1 MSLSARVTTL
11 YQTLQKTRVYASGA
25 ASGSDGGAI
34 LEPAIAIG
42 TIVVCFLIEA
52 FVLVACA
59 GAGLCCPVVPAEP
72 EPPLA
77 PVGLPN

>member
-1 MSLSARVTTL
+1 MGAWA
-11 YQTLQKTRVYASGA
+11 YYASGA
-25 ASGSDGGAI
+25 ASGGDGGAI

-59 GAGLCCPVVPAEP
+59 GAGLCCPVIPAEP

-77 PVGLPN
+77 PVALPN